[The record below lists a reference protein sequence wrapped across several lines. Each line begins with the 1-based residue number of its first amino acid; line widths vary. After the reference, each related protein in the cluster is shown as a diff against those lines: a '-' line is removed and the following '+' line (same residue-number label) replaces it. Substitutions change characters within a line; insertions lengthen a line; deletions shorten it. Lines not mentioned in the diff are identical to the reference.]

1 MPPNIK
7 ELIVKPT
14 LFGSPSLYTLQ
25 AFRPMKPVFSV
36 NLSDL
41 GGGKRVHH
49 LLKRNT

>member
-25 AFRPMKPVFSV
+25 AIRPMKPVSSMG
-36 NLSDL
+36 LSDS
-41 GGGKRVHH
+41 GGGKRVNH
-49 LLKRNT
+49 LLKRIT